1 MPGMTDAQYRMRGM
15 LKCGNLLAREDAVVR
30 YVNWMQSVTV
40 LTVLI
45 FSGCAAPGAQ
55 QPVASTLEPKPEA
68 AKVGRSK
75 SLKPKDTIDFVMS
88 HNLKKD
94 GSRNDDTFVET
105 KDWVVAEYIGTG
117 EVYTE
122 GDTVYIGEGNDM
134 TGITWKGPLPT
145 MNYEISL
152 DAKRV
157 AGSDFFCGL
166 TFPYNEDP
174 CSLIVGGW
182 GGRLVGISSLD
193 YQDASENG
201 TATYRDFAT
210 DVWYKIRLRVTPQ
223 KIEAWIDGDQVI
235 DVETKGHKIGIRWEV
250 EPSRPLGIATWRT
263 GGAIRNVRLRAF
275 AEGEA

>member
-1 MPGMTDAQYRMRGM
+1 MRHIGRMDAITA
-15 LKCGNLLAREDAVVR
+15 LVVLL
-30 YVNWMQSVTV
+30 Y
-40 LTVLI
+40 
-45 FSGCAAPGAQ
+45 SGCATPDAQ
-55 QPVASTLEPKPEA
+55 QPAASTLEP
-68 AKVGRSK
+68 RSQAPK
-75 SLKPKDTIDFVMS
+75 AERSNILKPKDKIDFATS

-94 GSRNDDTFVET
+94 GSRNNNTFVES

-134 TGITWKGPLPT
+134 TGITWKGPLPK
-145 MNYEISL
+145 MNYEVSL
-152 DAKRV
+152 EAKRV

-166 TFPYNEDP
+166 TFPYHEDP

-201 TATYRDFAT
+201 TATFRDFAT

-235 DVETKGHKIGIRWEV
+235 DVETKGHKVGIRWEV

-263 GGAIRNVRLRAF
+263 GGAIRNIRLRAF
-275 AEGEA
+275 GEGEA